1 MIFIL
6 PNTFILNWILYAISI
21 SQYFMALDLIKL
33 IKSQFAFVYLFHI
46 SVISIFMERIIYSTS
61 DDKAK
66 GHILIE
72 HIKNS

>member
-1 MIFIL
+1 
-6 PNTFILNWILYAISI
+6 
-21 SQYFMALDLIKL
+21 MALDLIKL

-72 HIKNS
+72 HIKDS